1 MTYST
6 SRALVVAALAF
17 TVALFVFGSALVRAL
32 ASDAVTEPPAPP
44 SAADTTDGGEPAE
57 RRLSSD
63 ALMLAVENDPFQP
76 DRSRPAAR
84 YRLPGDVDPPP
95 PPPPP
100 PPPALPDFRVTGT
113 AVMPDG
119 GIAVLG
125 IGDAPP
131 RVLAIGEYLG
141 GYMLAGVTSETATMK
156 NDEREI
162 TLLVPGPSARP
173 AAAAAAAAAT
183 RGPGAGAARGMQQGR
198 QAAPPP
204 PNPREQAL
212 QAEVLD
218 ALLRRAQADGATP
231 QMLQAIERMIQQ
243 RGIQNIGTMDIQIQN
258 GTMTIGTR
266 TPPDTSSTPRT
277 RRP

>member
-1 MTYST
+1 MNHST
-6 SRALVVAALAF
+6 SRALIVSAVAF

-32 ASDAVTEPPAPP
+32 ASDTVTEPPPTP
-44 SAADTTDGGEPAE
+44 SAADTTDGAEPAE
-57 RRLSSD
+57 RPLSAD
-63 ALMLAVENDPFQP
+63 ALMLAVENNPFQP

-113 AVMPDG
+113 AVLPQG
-119 GIAVLG
+119 GFAVLG

-173 AAAAAAAAAT
+173 AAAAPAAAAP
-183 RGPGAGAARGMQQGR
+183 RGPGAGAGRGMQQGR
-198 QAAPPP
+198 QATPQA
-204 PNPREQAL
+204 NPREQAL
-212 QAEVLD
+212 QAELLD

-243 RGIQNIGTMDIQIQN
+243 RGIQNIGTMDVQIQN
-258 GTMTIGTR
+258 GTMTIRTR

-277 RRP
+277 PRP

>member
-1 MTYST
+1 MNGST

-17 TVALFVFGSALVRAL
+17 TAALFVFGSALVRAL
-32 ASDAVTEPPAPP
+32 ASDAVTEPAPP
-44 SAADTTDGGEPAE
+44 SAADTTDGGAPAE
-57 RRLSSD
+57 RPLSAD
-63 ALMLAVENDPFQP
+63 ALMLAVENDPFLP

-100 PPPALPDFRVTGT
+100 PPPALPDFRVSGT
-113 AVMPDG
+113 AVLPQG
-119 GIAVLG
+119 GFAVLG

-141 GYMLAGVTSETATMK
+141 GYMLAGVTAETATMK

-173 AAAAAAAAAT
+173 AAAAAAAAAP
-183 RGPGAGAARGMQQGR
+183 RGPGAGRGMQQGR

-204 PNPREQAL
+204 NPREQAL
-212 QAEVLD
+212 QAEMLD

-231 QMLQAIERMIQQ
+231 QMLQAIERLVQQ
-243 RGIQNIGTMDIQIQN
+243 RGIQNVGTMDVQIQN
-258 GTMTIGTR
+258 GTMTFRTR

-277 RRP
+277 PRP

>member
-1 MTYST
+1 MNYSA

-32 ASDAVTEPPAPP
+32 ASDAGTEPPAPP
-44 SAADTTDGGEPAE
+44 SVADTTDGGAPAE
-57 RRLSSD
+57 RPLGAD

-113 AVMPDG
+113 AVLPQG
-119 GIAVLG
+119 GFAVLG

-173 AAAAAAAAAT
+173 AAAAAAAAP
-183 RGPGAGAARGMQQGR
+183 RGPGAGAGRGMQQGR

-204 PNPREQAL
+204 NPREQAL
-212 QAEVLD
+212 QAEMLD

-231 QMLQAIERMIQQ
+231 QMLQAIERTIQQ
-243 RGIQNIGTMDIQIQN
+243 RGIQNIGTMDVQIQN
-258 GTMTIGTR
+258 GTMTIRTR

-277 RRP
+277 PRP